1 MSIEEKKF
9 KILKFVDECE
19 DEEFLEYMYQ
29 LLTNENG
36 AWDMVLEQQRL
47 VEESKNTN

>member
-1 MSIEEKKF
+1 MSIDEIKSYLHKF
-9 KILKFVDECE
+9 IDECE
-19 DEEFLEYMYQ
+19 DEELLEYMYQ

-47 VEESKNTN
+47 IEESKNTT